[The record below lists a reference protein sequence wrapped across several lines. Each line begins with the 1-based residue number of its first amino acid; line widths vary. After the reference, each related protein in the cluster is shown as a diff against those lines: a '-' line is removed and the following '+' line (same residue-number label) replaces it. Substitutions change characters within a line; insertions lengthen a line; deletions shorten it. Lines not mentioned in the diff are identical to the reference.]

1 MDETFSDLGGLAD
14 EELKA
19 MIDRLT
25 VEETEVSYRRRI
37 LHGQI
42 DILRAELVN
51 RLRVRHRE
59 GGAVIGD
66 TDVDRLTDILAN
78 RASTLRLVPDAEP
91 SNADPA
97 RPSASPSS
105 DSLPTGPKAAS

>member
-25 VEETEVSYRRRI
+25 AEETEVSYRRRI

-51 RLRVRHRE
+51 RLRVRHHD
-59 GGAVIGD
+59 GDAIIGD
-66 TDVDRLTDILAN
+66 TDVDRLTEILAN
-78 RASTLRLVPDAEP
+78 RATTLRLVPDPDPEP
-91 SNADPA
+91 SND
-97 RPSASPSS
+97 PSS
-105 DSLPTGPKAAS
+105 HGPKAAS

>member
-25 VEETEVSYRRRI
+25 AEETEVSYRRRI

-51 RLRVRHRE
+51 RLRVRHHD
-59 GGAVIGD
+59 GGTVIGD
-66 TDVDRLTDILAN
+66 TDVDRLTEILAN
-78 RASTLRLVPDAEP
+78 RASTLRLVADADAPEVEALRP
-91 SNADPA
+91 ADP
-97 RPSASPSS
+97 PSS
-105 DSLPTGPKAAS
+105 EPPSTGPKAAS